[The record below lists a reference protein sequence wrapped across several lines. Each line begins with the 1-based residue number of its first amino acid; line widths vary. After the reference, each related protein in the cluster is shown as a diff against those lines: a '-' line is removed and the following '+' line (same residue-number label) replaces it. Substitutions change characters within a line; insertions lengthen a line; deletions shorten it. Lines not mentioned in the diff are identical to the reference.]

1 MKEIIT
7 RPGEVVV
14 ATEDSV
20 IVCYALGS
28 SLGICLYDSL
38 NHIGGFVN
46 SLLPKSNGNKL
57 DMKYVD
63 NAIRSLYQQ
72 MLKHGSECENILAKL
87 VGGAQLFVLQN
98 QDQDEQHNVG
108 KANIKSAYQT
118 LMELNIPILSEDVG
132 DTYGRTVYFHVVD
145 GSIDIETSNKNIYQI

>member
-7 RPGEVVV
+7 RPGEVVM
-14 ATEDSV
+14 ATADSV

-46 SLLPKSNGNKL
+46 SLLPANNGKKA
-57 DMKYVD
+57 DMRYVD
-63 NAIRSLYQQ
+63 NAIIALYQR
-72 MLKHGSECENILAKL
+72 MLLEGSHHEDIFAKL

-98 QDQDEQHNVG
+98 QDQDDEHNVG

-132 DTYGRTVYFHVVD
+132 DTYGRTVYFYVGD
-145 GSIDIETSNKNIYQI
+145 GSVDIETSNKNIYQI

>member
-46 SLLPKSNGNKL
+46 SLLPKSNDNKL

-63 NAIRSLYQQ
+63 NAIIALYQH
-72 MLKHGSECENILAKL
+72 MLKQGSKCENILAKL
-87 VGGAQLFVLQN
+87 IGGAQLFVLQN
-98 QDQDEQHNVG
+98 QDQEENNVG

-118 LMELNIPILSEDVG
+118 LMKLNIPILSEDVG

-145 GSIDIETSNKNIYQI
+145 GSVDIETSNKSIYQI

>member
-28 SLGICLYDSL
+28 SLGICLYDTL

-46 SLLPKSNGNKL
+46 SLLPKSNDNKL

-63 NAIRSLYQQ
+63 NAIIALYQH
-72 MLKHGSECENILAKL
+72 MLKQGSKCENILAKL
-87 VGGAQLFVLQN
+87 IGGAQLFVLQN
-98 QDQDEQHNVG
+98 QDQEENNVG

-118 LMELNIPILSEDVG
+118 LMKLNIPILSEDVG

-145 GSIDIETSNKNIYQI
+145 GSVDIQTSNKSIYQI

>member
-46 SLLPKSNGNKL
+46 SLLPKSNDNKL

-63 NAIRSLYQQ
+63 NAIIALYQH
-72 MLKHGSECENILAKL
+72 MLKQGSKCENILAKL
-87 VGGAQLFVLQN
+87 IGGAQLFVLQN
-98 QDQDEQHNVG
+98 QDQEENNVG

-118 LMELNIPILSEDVG
+118 LMNLNIPILSEDVG

-145 GSIDIETSNKNIYQI
+145 GSVDIETSNKSIYQI